1 MLLAFPAGRKPR
13 FDQSHIAA
21 RGISPGFGFSAI
33 PVGKTL
39 INLLSGKPM
48 VAGTSNVGATDC
60 VLGPVVNI
68 GNSTTQANVQM
79 TLAGQSASAIG
90 TGTIAC
96 IFSIN
101 AFDGISQCLFQNS
114 TSANGLLFYI
124 NGGSSN
130 QLSIYNGSTGANSG
144 LIPSVNTPYFAVVSN
159 NGTTT
164 NFLLLNLLNGEIQT
178 ASPAGVTNGT
188 PNGTYNV
195 SWYNVSAT
203 AADSK
208 IAAVMYAPS
217 YMTLSAIKQWAQDPW
232 AFWYPNTQLV
242 KPLGL
247 VGGKEGTVHGISY
260 LGTVHSTGASYGGS
274 FNIGAASSNYIV
286 VAISQQGGG
295 PNTVNSVTVG
305 GVALNLDVTTSANG
319 GVQICSGLVN
329 LSGSQTV
336 TVNMALGP
344 SQGAFFVYSLSGLLI
359 NNAVS
364 TQAGVWSNLPFSITQ
379 SVHAHDIMIITGC
392 GNTSG
397 GLWVSTTQS
406 PIANNADNNFAI
418 NVSAYWIIGATNS
431 AFPVTE
437 NTNRF
442 AGYALAVY
450 R

>member
-21 RGISPGFGFSAI
+21 RGISSGFGFSGI

-39 INLLSGKPM
+39 INLLSGKPLT
-48 VAGTSNVGATDC
+48 AGALNTGITDC
-60 VLGPVVNI
+60 VMGPVVNV
-68 GNSTTQANVQM
+68 GNSSTQGNVQM
-79 TLAGQSASAIG
+79 VLAGQSTSAIG
-90 TGTIAC
+90 NGTIAA

-101 AFDGISQCLFQNS
+101 AFDGVSQSLFMNS
-114 TSANGLLFYI
+114 SGNNGLLFYI

-130 QLSIYNGSTGANSG
+130 QLSTYNGSAGVNSG
-144 LIPSVNTPYFAVVSN
+144 LIPLLNTPYFAVASN

-164 NFLLLNLLNGEIQT
+164 NFLLLNLLNGEVQT
-178 ASPAGVTNGT
+178 ASPSGSTNGT
-188 PNGTYNV
+188 PNGSYSV
-195 SWYNVSAT
+195 GWYSTFAT
-203 AADSK
+203 AVDSK
-208 IAAVMYAPS
+208 LAAIMYAPS

-305 GVALNLDVTTSANG
+305 GVSLNVDATNSAYG
-319 GVQICSGLVN
+319 GVQICSGVVN
-329 LSGSQTV
+329 LSGSQTI
-336 TVNMALGP
+336 TANMAQSP
-344 SQGAFFVYSLSGLLI
+344 AQGAFFAYSLSGLL
-359 NNAVS
+359 VS
-364 TQAGVWSNLPFSITQ
+364 GPVAAKAGAWSNLPFSVTQ
-379 SVHAHDIMIITGC
+379 SVLSHDIVIITGC
-392 GNTSG
+392 GNTNG

-406 PIANNADNNFAI
+406 PIANHADNNFAI

-431 AFPVTE
+431 AFPITE
-437 NTNRF
+437 NANYF
-442 AGYALAVY
+442 QSYALGVY